1 MTKRGR
7 SLRPTLTSRG
17 SVSVQPPWRY
27 GLKKTIRGR
36 VSRPLMSL
44 FPTMVPCNPRVLHSP
59 KPLVIICFQKVN
71 WNCITRSRRP
81 NSPEV
86 RRYSILVRITTFVH
100 EPTCSLSMRTSRKIG
115 LVRTSSTRLMLQ
127 VCVNTRLRRPCN
139 VSITSAVQPAVPK
152 QHSTMEATFGVVL
165 TNEQEQPRNGMY
177 RGSLSMIHLD
187 GCCSN

>member
-7 SLRPTLTSRG
+7 SLLHTLTLSDCA
-17 SVSVQPPWRY
+17 SVQPRWKY
-27 GLKKTIRGR
+27 GLKKTIHGR
-36 VSRPLMSL
+36 VSRPLTSL
-44 FPTMVPCNPRVLHSP
+44 FPTTVPCNPPVLRFR
-59 KPLVIICFQKVN
+59 KPLVIICFQKGN
-71 WNCITRSRRP
+71 WNCITRSRRR
-81 NSPEV
+81 NSHED
-86 RRYSILVRITTFVH
+86 RRFSTSARTTTFVH
-100 EPTCSLSMRTSRKIG
+100 EPIFSRSMRMFRKIG
-115 LVRTSSTRLMLQ
+115 LGRTNSTRLMLQ

-152 QHSTMEATFGVVL
+152 QHLTMEATFGVVL